1 MENVVVQT
9 VKTAEAFT
17 EFVREVEPRLSHALA
32 MAYGPE
38 AGREAAADALAYA
51 WEHWERIGAMENPAG
66 YLFRV
71 GQSKARR
78 YLPRRPRLPAVRAEE
93 LPSVEP
99 QLPTALA
106 GLSRRQR
113 IAVVLIHGQGY
124 TDSEAAE
131 LMEITRGTVRK
142 HAERGLAKLHTALE
156 EKR

>member
-1 MENVVVQT
+1 MVET
-9 VKTAEAFT
+9 RSRAEMFT
-17 EFVREVEPRLSHALA
+17 DFVRDVEPRLSYALA

-38 AGREAAADALAYA
+38 AGREAAADAFAYA
-51 WEHWERIGAMENPAG
+51 WEHWEKIREMENPAG

-71 GQSKARR
+71 GQSRSRR
-78 YLPRRPRLPAVRAEE
+78 YLPRRPSMPAVRPDE

-99 QLPTALA
+99 KLPAALA

-131 LMEITRGTVRK
+131 LMGVTRGTVRK
-142 HAERGLAKLHTALE
+142 HAERGLAKLQTALE
-156 EKR
+156 ENR